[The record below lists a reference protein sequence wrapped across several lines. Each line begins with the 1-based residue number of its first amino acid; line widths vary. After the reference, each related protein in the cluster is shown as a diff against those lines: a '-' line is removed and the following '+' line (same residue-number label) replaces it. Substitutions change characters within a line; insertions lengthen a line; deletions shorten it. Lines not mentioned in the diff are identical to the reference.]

1 MRLTAFGFAPL
12 AVVLSVLLTISNTNG
27 ALAQA
32 PYVDPSRDSELLG
45 EPEDNLFWSAE
56 EKVVGFRNSDKLFP
70 TRMIRAGDKPRKLT
84 SSPVDLANVP
94 IVTKDRTLDLNTY
107 LTQQSVAGLLVLKNG
122 AIVYEYYGLGN
133 NKNSLWDS
141 FSVAKSVTALL
152 VGAAIAD
159 GYIHSADD
167 RVSDYLPRLR
177 GTAYAQL
184 SIRHLLQMSSGVEW
198 NEDYADP
205 EADINSVPWET
216 LAMYEFLNGKKRVS
230 QAGERFNYNT
240 AETNVAGDL
249 VRAAVGNNLS
259 TYLSHK
265 IWQPF
270 GMTTDANWQ
279 LVEEGGGE
287 FGGSS
292 INATLRDYALLGL
305 FALENGQLAD
315 GSRILPANWMQ
326 ESTTPSQAAL
336 YYGYLWWLRSNNSYH
351 AMGIFGQGIYVAPDK
366 GIVIALQSARDDAY
380 TPVDGALELALFE
393 ALTKAVSLLH

>member
-1 MRLTAFGFAPL
+1 MLRRVLFGYVFFP
-12 AVVLSVLLTISNTNG
+12 VLLSISFSCG

-32 PYVDPSRDSELLG
+32 PFVDPSRDSQLLG
-45 EPEDNLFWSAE
+45 APEDNLFWSPV
-56 EKVVGFRNSDKLFP
+56 EKVVGFRNSNKLFP
-70 TRMIRAGDKPRKLT
+70 TRVIRAGDKPRTLP
-84 SSPVDLANVP
+84 SNLVDLANVS
-94 IVTKDRTLDLNTY
+94 IVTEDRSLSLNTY

-122 AIVYEYYGLGN
+122 TIVYEYYGLGN
-133 NKNSLWDS
+133 NKDSLWDS
-141 FSVAKSVTALL
+141 FSVAKSVTAML

-159 GYIHSADD
+159 GYIDSTDD

-177 GTAYAQL
+177 DTAYAEI
-184 SIRHLLQMSSGVEW
+184 SIRQLLQMSTGVDW

-216 LAMYEFLNGKKRVS
+216 LSMYQFLRGKGRVS
-230 QAGERFNYNT
+230 QAGDRFNYNT
-240 AETNVAGDL
+240 AETNIAGDL

-270 GMTTDANWQ
+270 GMTANANWQ

-305 FALENGQLAD
+305 FALENGRLVD
-315 GSRILPANWMQ
+315 GSRVLPINWM
-326 ESTTPSQAAL
+326 EEAVTPSQAAPF
-336 YYGYLWWLRSNNSYH
+336 YGYLWWLRSNNSYH
-351 AMGIFGQGIYVAPDK
+351 AMGIFGQGIYIAPDE
-366 GIVIALQSARDDAY
+366 GIVIALQSARDNAY
-380 TPVDGALELALFE
+380 TPSDGALELALFQ
-393 ALTKAVSLLH
+393 ALTKAVSP